1 MDNPSAELETYR
13 TLRLGMVAG
22 GLLLGT
28 GVVGYIIS
36 VGGRIPQSVSATFYT
51 PIQTIFTGT
60 LILVGL
66 ALVTVKGRP
75 GWENTLLDVAGVLI
89 PMVAFVPTPIQDAS
103 CEPAGQDCVPLPLV
117 GGVVL
122 NVGAYLALG
131 LLALGYLWAR
141 RLFEGQNKEW
151 DGPTTKGIAVVTG
164 VWLLIGAI
172 FFLARPQFL
181 QFAHYASAISFFVI
195 LGVVVFINA
204 SYTAPIDPA
213 IDKPASWY
221 RGWYRVIAW
230 MMVGFALFGVVVFL
244 VTGTQNF
251 VYTDAPAPFPV
262 IFWIEVV
269 LLTLF
274 VLYWV
279 LQTVELWD
287 QTVPTSAR
295 KPEGA
300 PKG

>member
-28 GVVGYIIS
+28 GVVSYIIS
-36 VGGRIPQSVSATFYT
+36 IGGRIPQSVSATFYT

-66 ALVTVKGRP
+66 ALVAVKGRP

-89 PMVAFVPTPIQDAS
+89 PMVAFVPTPVQDAT
-103 CEPAGQDCVPLPLV
+103 CVPAGKDCVPLPLV
-117 GGVVL
+117 EGVGL

-131 LLALGYLWAR
+131 LVALGYLWLR
-141 RLFEGQNKEW
+141 RLLEGQNEEW
-151 DGPTTKGIAVVTG
+151 DGPTTRGVMAITAVWVLIA
-164 VWLLIGAI
+164 AI

-221 RGWYRVIAW
+221 RGWYRVIGW
-230 MMVGFALFGVVVFL
+230 LMVGFAAFGALVFA

-251 VYTDAPAPFPV
+251 VYTGTPSPFPV
-262 IFWIEVV
+262 IFWVEVV

-274 VLYWV
+274 ILYWI
-279 LQTVELWD
+279 LQTSELWN
-287 QTVPTSAR
+287 QTVPGSTPTA
-295 KPEGA
+295 EAA
-300 PKG
+300 PQG

>member
-22 GLLLGT
+22 GLLLGI
-28 GVVGYIIS
+28 GVIGYIIS
-36 VGGRIPQSVSATFYT
+36 VGMRIPPSVSATFYT

-103 CEPAGQDCVPLPLV
+103 CEPVGKDCVPQSLV
-117 GGVVL
+117 EAVGL

-141 RLFEGQNKEW
+141 RLLEGQSEEW
-151 DGPTTKGIAVVTG
+151 DAPTTTGVGVVTS
-164 VWLLIGAI
+164 VWVLITAS

-204 SYTAPIDPA
+204 SYTAPVDPA
-213 IDKPASWY
+213 INKPASWY

-230 MMVGFALFGVVVFL
+230 LMVVFALFGVVVFL

-251 VYTDAPAPFPV
+251 VYTETSQPFPV
-262 IFWIEVV
+262 IFWVEVV
-269 LLTLF
+269 LLALF
-274 VLYWV
+274 ILYWV
-279 LQTVELWD
+279 LQTIELWN
-287 QTVPTSAR
+287 QTVPTST
-295 KPEGA
+295 PA
-300 PKG
+300 PDAAQKG

>member
-13 TLRLGMVAG
+13 ALRLGMVAG

-36 VGGRIPQSVSATFYT
+36 AGLRIPPSVSATFYT

-66 ALVTVKGRP
+66 ALVAVKGRP

-89 PMVAFVPTPIQDAS
+89 PMVAFVPTPIQDTT
-103 CEPAGQDCVPLPLV
+103 CVPAGKDCVPLPLV
-117 GGVVL
+117 EGVSL
-122 NVGAYLALG
+122 NVGAYLVLG
-131 LLALGYLWAR
+131 MVALGYLWLR
-141 RLFEGQNKEW
+141 RLLEGTNNEW
-151 DGPTTKGIAVVTG
+151 DGPTTRGIATVTG
-164 VWLLIGAI
+164 VWLLVAAI
-172 FFLARPQFL
+172 FFFARPQFL

-204 SYTAPIDPA
+204 SYTAPVDPA

-221 RGWYRVIAW
+221 RGWYRAIAW
-230 MMVGFALFGVVVFL
+230 LMVAFALFGVVVFL

-251 VYTDAPAPFPV
+251 VYTETSRPFPV
-262 IFWIEVV
+262 IFWVEVV

-279 LQTVELWD
+279 LQTVELWN
-287 QTVPTSAR
+287 QTVPDSAPA
-295 KPEGA
+295 PEAA
-300 PKG
+300 PKV

>member
-13 TLRLGMVAG
+13 ALRLGMVGG

-36 VGGRIPQSVSATFYT
+36 VGMRIPPSVSATFYT

-66 ALVTVKGRP
+66 ALVAVKGRP

-89 PMVAFVPTPIQDAS
+89 PMVAFVPTPIQDAT
-103 CEPAGQDCVPLPLV
+103 CVPAGKDCVPLPLV
-117 GGVVL
+117 EGVGL
-122 NVGAYLALG
+122 NVGAYLVLG
-131 LLALGYLWAR
+131 LVALGYLWLR
-141 RLFEGQNKEW
+141 RLLEGTNQEW
-151 DGPTTKGIAVVTG
+151 DGPTTRGIATVTG
-164 VWLLIGAI
+164 VWLLVAAI
-172 FFLARPQFL
+172 FFFARPQFL

-204 SYTAPIDPA
+204 SYTAPVDPA

-230 MMVGFALFGVVVFL
+230 LMVAFALFGVVVFL

-251 VYTDAPAPFPV
+251 VYTETSQPFPV
-262 IFWIEVV
+262 IFWVEVV

-279 LQTVELWD
+279 LQTVELWN
-287 QTVPTSAR
+287 QTVPDSAPTPDAAH
-295 KPEGA
+295 KV
-300 PKG
+300 